1 MNLSFKHNLAL
12 MLLTAAGTLT
22 FSACSDN
29 STSDTAPS
37 AVDPKQWNLDANMD
51 TSVKPGDD
59 FARYCWGKWY
69 DAQGDAPKGGFGTFA
84 ESQEELNKMVGQLE
98 QKDMKLIKRE
108 LASLGEDEA
117 GLAEIRQRIQKLKQ
131 LRHASSK
138 DVAAEL
144 GSFLASG
151 KFSTIYC
158 YLDVASENCYYRV
171 FLGTNENVSDNV
183 PTTDNPQDS
192 LIYADWLVRLGM
204 NEEDAASVLKD
215 GLSQDYDTSVE
226 ALTSDG
232 NAEHKAVG
240 EAFCQALG
248 IDAKY
253 LQYGTNDAKYSS
265 VDGIGKFIEENATH
279 IVDMMICFEAS
290 DIVLVSRKAFD
301 DFCQSN
307 GFSED
312 EFISFTVEQLLMYAK
327 NKEFCD
333 KFCTEEMRNK
343 IFDMMEDMRTT
354 FASRIDQ
361 LTWMSATTKQAAR
374 EKLAAMKCYAL
385 YPDSWMSEGLPELK
399 GKSFYEDINILKKTY
414 ANLQKAFLSHN
425 PREDHFNYLFI
436 VNPDSPSYL
445 VNCSYY
451 PYNNTVHI
459 YAPFAMSPFY
469 SSENSDATLYAIGA
483 VLGHEMT
490 HGFDNNG
497 SLYGP
502 KGEDINW
509 WTVADKQEYDE
520 RTKLLVDCY
529 NHLPGYIY
537 CPGSCFANGTK
548 TLGENIADLGGVEIA
563 LQAYTAK
570 LEKQG
575 YYGDELKKQ
584 QKRFFQAY
592 ANLWRSKYSNEYYV
606 NRLLTN
612 EHGNSYV
619 RVLGVTMN
627 CDRWYELYN
636 VQWGDKY
643 YLKPEKRTHIW

>member
-1 MNLSFKHNLAL
+1 MNLSFKNNLAV
-12 MLLTAAGTLT
+12 MLLAAAGMLT
-22 FSACSDN
+22 FSACSDD
-29 STSDTAPS
+29 STNDMAPS
-37 AVDPKQWNLDANMD
+37 TVDPKQWNLDANMD

-69 DAQGDAPKGGFGTFA
+69 DAQGDAPKGGLGTIA
-84 ESQEELNKMVGQLE
+84 EAQEEMNKKVGQLE
-98 QKDMKLIKRE
+98 QKELKQIKRE
-108 LASLGEDEA
+108 LANLGEDEA
-117 GLAEIRQRIQKLKQ
+117 GLAQISQRIQKLQQ
-131 LRHASSK
+131 LRHASPK

-151 KFSTIYC
+151 KCSTIYC
-158 YLDVASENCYYRV
+158 YLDAESENSYYHV
-171 FLGTNENVSDNV
+171 FLGTNDNVSDNV
-183 PTTDNPQDS
+183 PTTNNPEDS
-192 LIYADWLVRLGM
+192 LTYANWLVQLGM
-204 NEEDAASVLKD
+204 DEEGAASVLKD
-215 GLSQDYDTSVE
+215 GLSQDYDTSAE

-232 NAEHKAVG
+232 NADHKAIG

-248 IDAKY
+248 IDTKF
-253 LQYGTNDAKYSS
+253 LQYGTYDVKYSS

-279 IVDMMICFEAS
+279 IVDMMICHEAS

-307 GFSED
+307 GFSDD
-312 EFISFTVEQLLMYAK
+312 EFISFSVEQLLMYAK

-333 KFCTEEMRNK
+333 KFCTEEMRSK
-343 IFDMMEDMRTT
+343 VLDMMEDLRST

-361 LTWMSATTKQAAR
+361 LTWMSNTTKQAAK
-374 EKLAAMKCYAL
+374 EKLAAMKFYAL
-385 YPDSWMSEGLPELK
+385 YPDKWMSEGLPELK
-399 GKSFYEDINILKKTY
+399 GNSLYEDTQILKQTY

-425 PREDHFNYLFI
+425 PREDHLNFLFI
-436 VNPDSPSYL
+436 IDMDSPSYL

-451 PYNNTVHI
+451 PYNNTAQI
-459 YAPFAMSPFY
+459 FAPFMMSPLY

-497 SLYGP
+497 SHYGP
-502 KGEDINW
+502 KGEDTNW

-529 NHLPGYIY
+529 NHLPGYID
-537 CPGSCFANGTK
+537 CPGSCFANGEK
-548 TLGENIADLGGVEIA
+548 TLGENIADLGGLEIA

-584 QKRFFQAY
+584 QKRFFQAE
-592 ANLWRSKYSNEYYV
+592 ANLWRSKYTNEYYV

-612 EHGNSYV
+612 EHCNSYV
-619 RVLGVTMN
+619 RVLGETMN
-627 CDRWYELYN
+627 CDLWYDLYD